1 MVFISN
7 LYEGSVSDV
16 DLVSQCGLL
25 ALLERDDSI
34 MADPKEFDIK
44 ASSRN
49 YRCTF
54 EHATPS
60 PWKPANDNVGGAC
73 MVSEIA
79 YTAKAPTLAV
89 KLALLSVFGDNL
101 MAQSTN
107 MGCHQYAALPKVDLE
122 EIKQTLLKQFPVYW
136 GNPIEFELNCA

>member
-16 DLVSQCGLL
+16 DLVGQCGLL

-49 YRCTF
+49 YWCTF

-73 MVSEIA
+73 KVSEIA
-79 YTAKAPTLAV
+79 YTAQG
-89 KLALLSVFGDNL
+89 SNIGR
-101 MAQSTN
+101 
-107 MGCHQYAALPKVDLE
+107 
-122 EIKQTLLKQFPVYW
+122 
-136 GNPIEFELNCA
+136 